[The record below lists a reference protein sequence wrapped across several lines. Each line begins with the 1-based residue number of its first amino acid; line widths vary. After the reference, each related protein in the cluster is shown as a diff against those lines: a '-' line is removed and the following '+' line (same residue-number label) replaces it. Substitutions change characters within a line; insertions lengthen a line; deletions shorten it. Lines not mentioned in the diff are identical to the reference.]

1 MRYYEQEMNII
12 EKYYRGGQLWSKEEN
27 EELIKGYEVN
37 HFTLLELCDIHK
49 RMPGGISSR
58 LKKLQIIKSSFD
70 VRGYTEFQKS
80 NIRNQMRTNK
90 KEIKEQKNI
99 MYKKHTFANVITE
112 VLDLRNEV
120 KALKDYINK
129 LEVMLPKK
137 NAFSVL
143 MSPPRKPT
151 TMGYKIVKGT
161 EEQEKEAFRL
171 QFDGKSEPNPGP
183 SSAGAVL
190 YHPKSQT
197 VKAEVGEYILNAT
210 NNEAEYTG
218 LLIGF
223 RLAVDLGIK
232 HLVVAGDSN
241 LVISQV
247 FGEWK
252 VKSEN
257 LKGLHAEIRSMFK
270 EFDFIAAKHVYREH
284 NDYADNITNVVFE
297 KKKSYLKKDG
307 LFKKTIIM
315 NGVSHILWSDED
327 SD

>member
-1 MRYYEQEMNII
+1 M
-12 EKYYRGGQLWSKEEN
+12 
-27 EELIKGYEVN
+27 EL
-37 HFTLLELCDIHK
+37 
-49 RMPGGISSR
+49 
-58 LKKLQIIKSSFD
+58 
-70 VRGYTEFQKS
+70 
-80 NIRNQMRTNK
+80 
-90 KEIKEQKNI
+90 
-99 MYKKHTFANVITE
+99 
-112 VLDLRNEV
+112 
-120 KALKDYINK
+120 
-129 LEVMLPKK
+129 KK
-137 NAFSVL
+137 NAFSIL
-143 MSPPRKPT
+143 MALPRKPT
-151 TMGYKIVKGT
+151 TAGYKIVKGA

-190 YHPKSQT
+190 YYPNSHT

-232 HLVVAGDSN
+232 HLVIAGDSN
-241 LVISQV
+241 LVINQV

-252 VKSEN
+252 IKSEN

-284 NDYADNITNVVFE
+284 NDYADNITNVVFD

-307 LFKKTIIM
+307 CYKKTVIM
-315 NGVSHILWSDED
+315 NGISHVLWSDED
-327 SD
+327 EDSD

>member
-1 MRYYEQEMNII
+1 M
-12 EKYYRGGQLWSKEEN
+12 
-27 EELIKGYEVN
+27 EL
-37 HFTLLELCDIHK
+37 
-49 RMPGGISSR
+49 
-58 LKKLQIIKSSFD
+58 
-70 VRGYTEFQKS
+70 
-80 NIRNQMRTNK
+80 
-90 KEIKEQKNI
+90 
-99 MYKKHTFANVITE
+99 
-112 VLDLRNEV
+112 
-120 KALKDYINK
+120 
-129 LEVMLPKK
+129 KK
-137 NAFSVL
+137 NAFSIL
-143 MSPPRKPT
+143 MALPRKPT
-151 TMGYKIVKGT
+151 TAGYKIVKGA

-190 YHPKSQT
+190 YYPNNHT

-284 NDYADNITNVVFE
+284 NDYADNITNVVFD
-297 KKKSYLKKDG
+297 KKKSYFKNDG
-307 LFKKTIIM
+307 MYKKTVIT
-315 NGVSHILWSDED
+315 NGVTHVLWSDED
-327 SD
+327 DSHPVITPVFGPNR

>member
-1 MRYYEQEMNII
+1 MELGNAG
-12 EKYYRGGQLWSKEEN
+12 KPWNLSEESQ
-27 EELIKGYEVN
+27 LIKEYTIDKLSLMEMSK
-37 HFTLLELCDIHK
+37 IHK
-49 RMPGGISSR
+49 RMPRGIISRLRKLNLIYMEHMVRGYSEFKQSDLFTEKKKIEKYAKLDNEKVEQKISR
-58 LKKLQIIKSSFD
+58 LKTQLERLEKQKID
-70 VRGYTEFQKS
+70 VP
-80 NIRNQMRTNK
+80 I
-90 KEIKEQKNI
+90 
-99 MYKKHTFANVITE
+99 
-112 VLDLRNEV
+112 
-120 KALKDYINK
+120 
-129 LEVMLPKK
+129 K
-137 NAFSVL
+137 NAFSIL
-143 MSPPRKPT
+143 MAPPSKLT
-151 TMGYKIVKGT
+151 IMGYKIIKGS

-190 YHPKSQT
+190 YYPNSQT
-197 VKAEVGEYILNAT
+197 IKAEVGEYILNAT

-232 HLVVAGDSN
+232 HLVIAGDSN

-284 NDYADNITNVVFE
+284 NDYADNITNIVFD
-297 KKKSYLKKDG
+297 KKKSYFKNDG
-307 LFKKTIIM
+307 MYKKTVIT
-315 NGVSHILWSDED
+315 NGVTHVLWSDED
-327 SD
+327 EDSD